1 MTVPGLRARLWTW
14 LPARAT
20 RSRVTLPG
28 VAAAALGVDERDVTA
43 ALHAMEQ
50 AGHAVRDRATGV
62 RGGWHRG
69 TPIPDLR
76 PPILEEPAL
85 WP

>member
-1 MTVPGLRARLWTW
+1 MNPDLRARLWAW

-43 ALHAMEQ
+43 ALHAMER
-50 AGHAVRDRATGV
+50 AGHVVRDRATGL

-69 TPIPDLR
+69 TPIPHPAPA
-76 PPILEEPAL
+76 PPEEPTL